1 MELYQLRY
9 FLEVASQRNFTRAA
23 ARLHLAQAALSEQIR
38 KLEEELGTALVIR
51 GQRESTLTA
60 AGEALLLHARSLLA
74 GAESARQAVADVAGV
89 RGGRLVVAC
98 IPSVSSCLL
107 PPTIVAFRAKH
118 PEVELVLVEETSA
131 GVAEWLESGRA
142 ELGFVQLPVAGRG
155 FGVEQLLVERFD
167 LVVPQGHRLAH
178 RGSVGLSELAAESF
192 VFYRGRARESALE
205 ACRAAGFEPR
215 VACETMELDT
225 VRALVAAGLG
235 LALLP
240 QLAIRS
246 LGPALVAVHLES
258 NPISRQLGLLHR
270 LGPGLSPAGQVF
282 RALLKTSAEAGF
294 PQ

>member
-1 MELYQLRY
+1 
-9 FLEVASQRNFTRAA
+9 
-23 ARLHLAQAALSEQIR
+23 
-38 KLEEELGTALVIR
+38 
-51 GQRESTLTA
+51 
-60 AGEALLLHARSLLA
+60 
-74 GAESARQAVADVAGV
+74 
-89 RGGRLVVAC
+89 
-98 IPSVSSCLL
+98 
-107 PPTIVAFRAKH
+107 VAFRAKH

-167 LVVPQGHRLAH
+167 LVVPQGHRLAQKD
-178 RGSVGLSELAAESF
+178 SVGLSELAAESF

-205 ACRAAGFEPR
+205 ACRTAGFEPR

-246 LGPALVAVHLES
+246 LGPELVAVRLES